1 MENSRAGRQANP
13 TNTQTNALPQG
24 KSYLFV
30 IGIDNYKNHGI
41 RKLYNP
47 ILDAKAFVT
56 IVTEKYQFAKDEDLL
71 ITLYDEEATQANIY
85 KKLDRLEE
93 IITNQDNLLIYF
105 SGHGEYREK
114 IDLGFWIPYDGDPD
128 NPVGSYISFKNLMS
142 YIEAIDSFH
151 TFIIAD
157 SCYSGTLFTARSV
170 GNDVKTRYESI
181 PSRWLL
187 TAGRKEPVP
196 DGVPGEHSPFAK
208 SVLTWLN
215 SNQDNRLSVA
225 DFCRNVINSID
236 SSGSDQTPQGES
248 LRIKGNMGGEFM
260 FRLKA
265 FANEKVVET
274 VPTSAVSDTPKRSV
288 NEVPVPVQ
296 VVEPVKPIHNLDDL
310 RKRLKTLIASDEF
323 EQAFDLLGQA
333 IDENASISNSLISL
347 QGQYNGMRKQ
357 QNQGTVS
364 DDFANRTLN
373 RIRIAVTDLV
383 NKLKEDDIT
392 SGYFKKSTTATPA
405 AANNLSDL
413 EREGLENQI
422 NILQNKLNF
431 FLQQQAILSDASQK
445 FTLQMQID
453 EVQKQIIDAKGKLGI
468 G

>member
-1 MENSRAGRQANP
+1 MENTRAGRQPNP
-13 TNTQTNALPQG
+13 TNTQTSALPQG
-24 KSYLFV
+24 KNYLLV
-30 IGIDNYKNHGI
+30 IGIDKYKNPGI
-41 RKLYNP
+41 RTLYNP
-47 ILDAKAFVT
+47 ILDAKAFEAV
-56 IVTEKYQFAKDEDLL
+56 VTEKYQFSKEDGLL
-71 ITLYDEEATQANIY
+71 VTLYDEQATQANIY

-93 IITNQDNLLIYF
+93 IITSQDSLLIYF
-105 SGHGEYREK
+105 SGHGEYRER

-170 GNDVKTRYESI
+170 SNDVKTRYESI

-208 SVLTWLN
+208 SVLTWLR

-274 VPTSAVSDTPKRSV
+274 VPTSAIADTPKRSV
-288 NEVPVPVQ
+288 TEVPVPVQ
-296 VVEPVKPIHNLDDL
+296 VVEPAKPIHNLDDL
-310 RKRLKTLIASDEF
+310 KKRLKTLIASDEF
-323 EQAFDLLGQA
+323 ESTFDLLGPA
-333 IDENASISNSLISL
+333 IDENAYIANSLISL

-373 RIRIAVTDLV
+373 RIRIALTDLV
-383 NKLKEDDIT
+383 NKLKEEDIT
-392 SGYFKKSTTATPA
+392 SGYFNKA
-405 AANNLSDL
+405 AAASAGANNLSDL
-413 EREGLENQI
+413 EREGLQNQI
-422 NILQNKLNF
+422 NILQTKLNF
-431 FLQQQAILSDASQK
+431 FLQQQAIISDASQR
-445 FTLQMQID
+445 FTLQMQIE
-453 EVQKQIIDAKGKLGI
+453 EVQKQISDAKGKLGI